1 MIPLLS
7 IFQTRRHSFAG
18 CTPLSAAERMARYS
32 HRHAQE
38 IQQRENEGAAAPRV
52 RLVDGRPVLV
62 ALEGKPNALP
72 KDQARNT
79 TEHNTPAAPAKE

>member
-7 IFQTRRHSFAG
+7 IFHTRRAPYAG
-18 CTPLSAAERMARYS
+18 CMPPTAAERMALYS
-32 HRHAQE
+32 ARRAE
-38 IQQRENEGAAAPRV
+38 EMQQRENAGAAAPRV

-62 ALEGKPNALP
+62 ALDGKPNVLP
-72 KDQARNT
+72 KDQARSA